1 MGSSPP
7 CTLDDVSDSE
17 PQTAAVTEPTLAEL
31 IARAKPMG
39 DLSRFVID
47 DLTEADED
55 EFFAI
60 LADA

>member
-1 MGSSPP
+1 MDGSP
-7 CTLDDVSDSE
+7 CTVGEVSDSE
-17 PQTAAVTEPTLAEL
+17 PQTAEVTEPTLVEL

-47 DLTEADED
+47 DLTEADEA

>member
-1 MGSSPP
+1 M
-7 CTLDDVSDSE
+7 SDSE
-17 PQTAAVTEPTLAEL
+17 LQPTASLQPTLAEL

-39 DLSRFVID
+39 DLSRFIID
-47 DLTEADED
+47 DLTEDDED